1 MKNPYRATTQT
12 GLEPPSSVLDAI
24 TDVKLKKAVTT
35 LLVPV
40 NCSFAPSYF
49 GLYILDH
56 LIWFIRSFTDT
67 SDVEGFFIVP
77 EQIGYMLRDLPSG
90 LLRVLL
96 TIIDLI
102 VGVFTFMCIRIVA
115 EIIVVAFGILKK
127 LKSIETKT

>member
-1 MKNPYRATTQT
+1 M
-12 GLEPPSSVLDAI
+12 PPTSVLDAI
-24 TDVKLKKAVTT
+24 TDVKLKKAVTP
-35 LLVPV
+35 LLVPG